1 MLKKNLFAT
10 RTMVIV
16 LAASMAV
23 SGLTGCG
30 SRQTD
35 ASADTAAAETYEEA
49 PAAEYVRPAEQSGSY
64 ESDAA
69 TAAEAPAADEA
80 YYSVE
85 SEPMAE
91 SAEYDAVEY
100 ADNSLSA
107 AKAAPDYRY
116 GKPDIGHDYYPG
128 TEEYTKGEENG
139 FKPVAIEPLS
149 TFSADVDT
157 ASYANVRRMI
167 MDGYP
172 IEYIDPD
179 AVRPEEFIN
188 YFTYNL
194 KNPKKGEKFGLS
206 KEMSECPWNPDHKLL
221 MVGMKTKPIERESAK
236 PTNLVFLIDVSGS
249 MFGEDR
255 LGLLQKSFKELTAE
269 LNENDRVSIV
279 TYASGVNTVLEG
291 AKGDERGKKKIVKAL
306 DDLQAG
312 GSTNGEGGL
321 KLAYDLAEENFI
333 EDGNNR
339 VILATDGDLNVGI
352 SSEEELKKF
361 IEKKRKSGVYL
372 SVLGFGS
379 GNLKDN
385 KMETLADCGNG
396 NYNYIDSL
404 MEAKKVLVSEMS
416 ATLETVA
423 DDVKLQVEFNPE
435 YVNSYRLIGYEN
447 RMLAATD
454 FNDDT
459 KDAGEIGAGHQVIA
473 LYEIVPAGAENTINL
488 KYGKKGAT
496 EDKASNMSSR
506 SGQSSEFEGEY
517 ATLSVRYKEPG
528 QSKSNLFDVVIDEDD
543 YNNDPSDDFV
553 FASAVAEF
561 AQILAD
567 SDNKGD
573 ATLEDVKDMLEEL
586 DITDDEYKEEFE
598 YLVQTLILS
607 EKRSY

>member
-1 MLKKNLFAT
+1 MKRMNLIAT
-10 RTMVIV
+10 RTMVVVI
-16 LAASMAV
+16 AASMAM

-30 SRQTD
+30 RS
-35 ASADTAAAETYEEA
+35 AETA
-49 PAAEYVRPAEQSGSY
+49 PATEAT
-64 ESDAA
+64 SDAA
-69 TAAEAPAADEA
+69 ATSDTAAEAPAYSENSGSAKSGNAAAAAPAVEAEAPMADEGYYDIA
-80 YYSVE
+80 YAEEDTAYATEE
-85 SEPMAE
+85 SSQNKLA
-91 SAEYDAVEY
+91 ADA
-100 ADNSLSA
+100 SSS
-107 AKAAPDYRY
+107 YRY
-116 GKPDIGHDYYPG
+116 FDPGTGHEYYPG
-128 TEEYTKGEENG
+128 TEEYTKADENG
-139 FKPVAIEPLS
+139 FKLVATEPLS

-172 IEYIDPD
+172 MEYIDPN

-188 YFTYNL
+188 YFSYNL

-221 MVGMKTKPIERESAK
+221 MVGMKTKPIERDSAK

-249 MFGEDR
+249 MFGDDR
-255 LGLLQKSFKELTAE
+255 LGLLQKSFKELTDE
-269 LNENDRVSIV
+269 LTENDRVSIV
-279 TYASGVNTVLEG
+279 TYASGVETVLEG
-291 AKGDERGKKKIVKAL
+291 ATGDERGKKKIKKAL
-306 DDLQAG
+306 DGLSAG

-321 KLAYDLAEENFI
+321 KLAYELAEENFI
-333 EDGNNR
+333 EEGNNR

-404 MEAKKVLVSEMS
+404 MEAKKVLVEEMS

-447 RMLAATD
+447 RMLAAED

-473 LYEIVPAGAENTINL
+473 LYEIVPAGAESAINL
-488 KYGKKGAT
+488 KYGKNDEVKT
-496 EDKASNMSSR
+496 QTSKK
-506 SGQSSEFEGEY
+506 SGNIEFEGEY
-517 ATLSVRYKEPG
+517 ATLSVRYKDPG
-528 QSKSNLFDVVIDEDD
+528 ESKSNLFDVVIDEDD
-543 YNNDPSDDFV
+543 YNNDPSDDFL

-598 YLVQTLILS
+598 YLVQTLIVS
-607 EKRSY
+607 QKRSY

>member
-1 MLKKNLFAT
+1 MKRMNLIAT
-10 RTMVIV
+10 RTMVVVI
-16 LAASMAV
+16 AASMAM

-30 SRQTD
+30 RSAETAPMTEATSD
-35 ASADTAAAETYEEA
+35 ASE
-49 PAAEYVRPAEQSGSY
+49 
-64 ESDAA
+64 
-69 TAAEAPAADEA
+69 AEAPSYSEPSHSAKSGNAAAPATEAEAPMVDEGYYDIAYDAEEGMAYASESSSENKLAADA
-80 YYSVE
+80 S
-85 SEPMAE
+85 S
-91 SAEYDAVEY
+91 S
-100 ADNSLSA
+100 
-107 AKAAPDYRY
+107 YRY
-116 GKPDIGHDYYPG
+116 FAPGTGHEYYPG
-128 TEEYTKGEENG
+128 TEEYTKADENG
-139 FKPVAIEPLS
+139 FKLVVTEPLS

-172 IEYIDPD
+172 MEYIDPN

-188 YFTYNL
+188 YFSYTL

-221 MVGMKTKPIERESAK
+221 MVGMKTKPIERDNAK

-249 MFGEDR
+249 MFGDDR
-255 LGLLQKSFKELTAE
+255 LGLLQKSFKELTDE
-269 LNENDRVSIV
+269 LTENDRVSIV

-291 AKGDERGKKKIVKAL
+291 ATGDDRGKKKIKKAL
-306 DDLQAG
+306 DSLEAG

-321 KLAYDLAEENFI
+321 KLAYELAEENFI

-352 SSEEELKKF
+352 SSESELKKF

-385 KMETLADCGNG
+385 KMETLADYGNG

-404 MEAKKVLVSEMS
+404 MEAKKVLVEEMS

-447 RMLAATD
+447 RMLAAED

-473 LYEIVPAGAENTINL
+473 LYEIVPAGAESSINL
-488 KYGKKGAT
+488 KYGKNDEIKT
-496 EDKASNMSSR
+496 QTSNK
-506 SGQSSEFEGEY
+506 SGNNEFEGEY

-528 QSKSNLFDVVIDEDD
+528 ESKSQLFDVVIDEDD
-543 YNNDPSDDFV
+543 YNSDPSDDFV

-567 SDNKGD
+567 SDNVGE
-573 ATLEDVKDMLEEL
+573 ASIEDVKDMLDEL
-586 DITDDEYKEEFE
+586 DLDDDEYKDEFA
-598 YLVQTLILS
+598 YLVKTLVVN
-607 EKRSY
+607 ERRSY